1 MADTTALLIETG
13 DDELVN
19 IGKLSF
25 NRKDV
30 LGKGSFATVF
40 KGKFENATDVAIK
53 RIVKLS
59 ACQFEKDVMPTL
71 ENHPNILHF
80 YCVEQDNDFM

>member
-1 MADTTALLIETG
+1 MAGPKVLETDG
-13 DDELVN
+13 DLVN

-30 LGKGSFATVF
+30 IGNRSFGLVF
-40 KGKFENATDVAIK
+40 KGKFKSTIDVAIK
-53 RIVKLS
+53 RIVKLDVS
-59 ACQFEKDVMPTL
+59 QFEKDVMPTL
-71 ENHPNILHF
+71 ENHPNILRF